1 LKLARAVVQGRIAEA
16 RGDSKAAIAQFEQ
29 AAALQDALPY
39 MEPPYWYYPVRQT
52 LAAALVQAGRLDEAE
67 DQFRRALKRA
77 PSNGW
82 SYYGLSEL
90 YKARGDADAAR
101 KAEAELAKTWIGDRG
116 LLRLSNL

>member
-1 LKLARAVVQGRIAEA
+1 
-16 RGDSKAAIAQFEQ
+16 
-29 AAALQDALPY
+29 
-39 MEPPYWYYPVRQT
+39 VRQT
-52 LAAALVQAGRLDEAE
+52 VAAALVQAGRLDEAE